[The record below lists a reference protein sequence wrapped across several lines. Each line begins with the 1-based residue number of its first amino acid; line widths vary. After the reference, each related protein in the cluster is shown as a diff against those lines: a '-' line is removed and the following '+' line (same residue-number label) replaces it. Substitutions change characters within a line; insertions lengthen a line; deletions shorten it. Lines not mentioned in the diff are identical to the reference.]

1 MHGRGPAVLLP
12 CCLWRSAAQT
22 TPVLTTCVRPCV
34 YVAWVC
40 DVARSRLPKADN
52 WDRPFKLT
60 SKNGGDDI
68 LPLAHTC
75 FFQIELPAYSS
86 DEIMKQRLIA
96 ASTYGIGAFLM
107 A

>member
-1 MHGRGPAVLLP
+1 MP
-12 CCLWRSAAQT
+12 CSRRATA
-22 TPVLTTCVRPCV
+22 TPVCNALCLC
-34 YVAWVC
+34 WMC
-40 DVARSRLPKADN
+40 RSRLPKADN

-60 SKNGGDDI
+60 KKNGGDDI

-75 FFQIELPAYSS
+75 FFQIELPAYST

-96 ASTYGIGAFLM
+96 ASTYGIGSFLI